1 MLAPLSGLQCQSFPK
16 AHLCREEGQQMRLQ
30 QMGKDCTQPT
40 KWAYIEDLSFL
51 DDRLLFAFLQEGGH
65 ELQGEVF

>member
-16 AHLCREEGQQMRLQ
+16 AHLCREEGQQMLLQ
-30 QMGKDCTQPT
+30 RMGKDCTQPT
-40 KWAYIEDLSFL
+40 KSACIGDLSFL
-51 DDRLLFAFLQEGGH
+51 DGHPLFAFEQAKGH